1 MVKQWKLRDIL
12 TVEDIQRLE
21 DGVARA
27 DTNHSEVVQKIATH
41 ESSRSNP
48 HGVTA
53 GQVGAYTKSEVDQK
67 LTANKQATDTALNE
81 HVKLKNNPHGVTAEQ
96 VGTYDK
102 KLIDSRIASSL
113 TSSKEYTNQKLTEST
128 AYTDEKISE
137 VKEELK
143 TSTVASANKL
153 QTARRIAGNL
163 FDGTADISISAGQV
177 GAYTKSEVDGKVSG
191 TLNSAKS
198 YTDGVK
204 ATIEKSMSSSIE
216 SLKTQVQSG
225 SVASANKLATA
236 RLINGHEF
244 DGTDDITITASDVG
258 AYTTSEVD
266 SKVSSA
272 TSGVQSNLNSHI
284 ANKQNPHGVT
294 ASQVGTYTKNEID
307 SKDSSTLSSAKGYA
321 DTKKTEATKY
331 ADSEIS
337 KAKTAITSGNVAS
350 ASKLATA
357 RRISGVLFD
366 GTADIS
372 IPANNVGAYT
382 KAEVDSRDSGTLSS
396 AKSYTD
402 SQVGAAKSTIDA
414 INKKLTQD
422 EGEIATLKNKDK
434 FLEDLISGETT
445 QRTKVAKSVE
455 ALSSRVVTI
464 ENNIGST
471 NIKSMKSI
479 VDVLA
484 SSVTT
489 LEQESTHYSEAI
501 TDNETA
507 ITKLTKRV
515 ATLEVI
521 NEYKPKQSLAVTAP
535 YFEKGSS
542 PIYVEK
548 FGRVSFVNGEVKI
561 GMTLYKDQETDGRF
575 KICDIPSWAAPSVS
589 MMSRNIFP
597 KYPADNSTFSNF
609 NLEVNPNGLWLVGN
623 INKYWYL
630 DKGLRFSFQMTWVTN
645 AI

>member
-27 DTNHSEVVQKIATH
+27 DTNHSEVVQKISTH
-41 ESSRSNP
+41 ESNRLNP

-53 GQVGAYTKSEVDQK
+53 NQVGAYSKSEVDEK
-67 LTANKQATDTALNE
+67 LVANKLANDNALSE
-81 HVKLKNNPHGVTAEQ
+81 HTKLKNNPHGVTAEQ
-96 VGTYDK
+96 VGTYIK
-102 KLIDSRIASSL
+102 TTIDNKIATSL
-113 TSSKEYTNQKLTEST
+113 SSSKEYADQKLAEITE
-128 AYTDEKISE
+128 YTDAKVSE
-137 VKEELK
+137 AKEELQS
-143 TSTVASANKL
+143 STVASAAKL

-177 GAYTKSEVDGKVSG
+177 GAYSKSEVDGKVSG

-204 ATIEKSMSSSIE
+204 TAIDKSLSTSID
-216 SLKTQVQSG
+216 SLKTQVQTG

-266 SKVSSA
+266 TKVSGA
-272 TSGVQSNLNSHI
+272 VSGVQGNINSHI
-284 ANKQNPHGVT
+284 ANKSNPHGVT
-294 ASQVGTYTKNEID
+294 ASQVGTYIKTEID
-307 SKDSSTLSSAKGYA
+307 SKDSSVLSNAKGYA
-321 DTKKTEATKY
+321 DTKKSESTKY
-331 ADSEIS
+331 TDSEIG
-337 KAKTAITSGNVAS
+337 KAKATIVSGNVAS

-357 RRISGVLFD
+357 RRISGILFD

-382 KAEVDSRDSGTLSS
+382 KSEVDSRDSGTLSS

-434 FLEDLISGETT
+434 FLEELISGETT
-445 QRTKVAKSVE
+445 QRTKVGKSVE

-484 SSVTT
+484 GSVTT

-507 ITKLTKRV
+507 IEKLTKRV
-515 ATLEVI
+515 ASLEVI
-521 NEYKPKQSLAVTAP
+521 NEYKPKQSLGVTVP

-548 FGRVSFVNGEVKI
+548 FGRVSFINGEVKI
-561 GMTLYKDQETDGRF
+561 GMTLYKDQETNGRF

-597 KYPADNSTFSNF
+597 KYPSDNSTFSNF

-630 DKGLRFSFQMTWVTN
+630 DKGLSFSFQMTWVTN